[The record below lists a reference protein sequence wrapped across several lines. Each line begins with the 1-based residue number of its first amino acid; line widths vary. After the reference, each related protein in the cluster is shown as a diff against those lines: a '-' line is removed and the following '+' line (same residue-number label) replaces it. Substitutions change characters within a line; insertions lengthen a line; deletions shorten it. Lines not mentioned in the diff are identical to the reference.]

1 MQLSGVLDV
10 LVNVGIQYIGPF
22 VDESDLDTD
31 RQPAVNRGG
40 VMTGTKLALAHMY
53 RRKRGHIVTLASV
66 AG

>member
-1 MQLSGVLDV
+1 VTDRASFSAFIEATVQLFGVLDV

-40 VMTGTKLALAHMY
+40 GP
-53 RRKRGHIVTLASV
+53 
-66 AG
+66 